1 MHKLSILNIVSID
14 NNYTLKKLKS
24 IKLLKEMKLSALSKS
39 LNCNINKIISFSFL
53 TIFLISFSFIF
64 QQNVLG
70 QITMKIEL
78 NTGEPAPNF
87 SLLNPEK
94 GKIVK
99 ENFIGKP
106 LFIFFTT
113 TWCTPCQIGAQN
125 LAKFDGEKGDNAFNV
140 LIVFVDEKET
150 DNQFIEWKQKF
161 GRGDWYIGKGIE
173 MAIMYNIQFL
183 DTKYIFDKNG
193 IIRWI
198 DIKPLEYSTISP
210 ILSPLI

>member
-1 MHKLSILNIVSID
+1 MRLSVF
-14 NNYTLKKLKS
+14 
-24 IKLLKEMKLSALSKS
+24 SKS
-39 LNCNINKIISFSFL
+39 LNCKINKIISFSSI
-53 TIFLISFSFIF
+53 TILLISFTFIF
-64 QQNVLG
+64 QQNALG
-70 QITMKIEL
+70 QTIMKAGL
-78 NTGEPAPNF
+78 NVGEPAPNF
-87 SLLNPEK
+87 SFIDPER

-125 LAKFDGEKGDNAFNV
+125 LAKFDAEKGDNALNV

-161 GRGDWYIGKGIE
+161 GREDWYIGKGIE
-173 MAIMYNIQFL
+173 MAKKYNVQFL

-193 IIRWI
+193 MIKWI

>member
-1 MHKLSILNIVSID
+1 MLGPFI
-14 NNYTLKKLKS
+14 KS
-24 IKLLKEMKLSALSKS
+24 A
-39 LNCNINKIISFSFL
+39 NCCCKINKVINFSFIAIL
-53 TIFLISFSFIF
+53 LISFTSIF
-64 QQNVLG
+64 QQNVVG
-70 QITMKIEL
+70 QTMNTELKIDK
-78 NTGEPAPNF
+78 PAPDF
-87 SLLNPEK
+87 SLLDVEK
-94 GKIVK
+94 GKISK

-125 LAKFDGEKGDNAFNV
+125 LAKFDDEKDGNAFNV

-161 GRGDWYIGKGIE
+161 GREDWYIGKGIE
-173 MAIMYNIQFL
+173 MAKSYNVQFL
-183 DTKYIFDKNG
+183 DTKYVFDKNG
-193 IIRWI
+193 IIKWI